1 MLFEASYSAAG
12 AGVVLYLFKSQVGRM
27 RYLPKN
33 KNDTTQVTQGDV
45 STFDEPSE
53 KLRKPAS
60 EAAVTVKNKAI
71 RGESPEIARKSGINP
86 PPISATASGKAA

>member
-1 MLFEASYSAAG
+1 
-12 AGVVLYLFKSQVGRM
+12 M
-27 RYLPKN
+27 RYLSKN

-45 STFDEPSE
+45 STFNESAK

-71 RGESPEIARKSGINP
+71 RGGSPEIARKSGLNP
-86 PPISATASGKAA
+86 PPTFATTSGKAA